1 MGNILIAGLL
11 LQDMLLIKHPM
22 SLRFLYRSLLT
33 AVSISLITAI
43 SCSEKIHPAAV
54 NYLET
59 GVALSDINRD
69 ILLHVNEY
77 RKTKGLAALQMNTV
91 ISVAA
96 EGHSKAMAD
105 KKIPFGHDG
114 FESRVKAIREQ
125 LGLIRSSAENVA
137 YGNITAR
144 EVVNGW
150 IKSPGHRKNIEGSF
164 SLTGIGLS
172 RNKTGTIYFT
182 QIFAAK

>member
-1 MGNILIAGLL
+1 MP
-11 LQDMLLIKHPM
+11 LQ
-22 SLRFLYRSLLT
+22 FLSRRYLT
-33 AVSISLITAI
+33 AVCITLITAM
-43 SCSEKIHPAAV
+43 SCSEKIRHAAV
-54 NYLET
+54 TTPET
-59 GVALSDINRD
+59 VASLTDINRN
-69 ILLHVNEY
+69 ILQYINEY
-77 RKTKGLAALQMNTV
+77 RQTKGLASLQMNTV
-91 ISVAA
+91 ISIAA

-105 KKIPFGHDG
+105 KKTPFGHEG

-137 YGNITAR
+137 YGNLTAR

-164 SLTGIGLS
+164 SITGIGVS
-172 RNKTGTIYFT
+172 RDKIGTIYFT